1 MLHSM
6 VETLV
11 VLSYHGTV
19 ADEEE
24 LPGFLKNI
32 GRGRP
37 ASASTI
43 AEVGRRLKLIGGSP
57 LRRTAEAQATALEE
71 RLGIPVRAA
80 ARLWHP
86 YPSEVLAPWIEQGIK
101 RVVSLPLAPQS
112 VHIYHPDVEAALAG
126 HSVEL
131 VCAPAWGNTELL
143 LVAFLRAIAEAG
155 RRFPA
160 VDPKRLA
167 IILSAHSLPTRIIAD
182 GDPYERDFRALATA
196 VTDRLGDIGLADA
209 TVCVAFQSEGKG
221 GGEWLGPRL
230 EDEMA
235 RLAAGG
241 ARDLLIAPIGFVADH
256 IETLYDIDIE
266 AAAHAGRLGY
276 RAFQRMAGMDLRED
290 FIDALEA
297 VARSLL

>member
-1 MLHSM
+1 MLRLM
-6 VETLV
+6 VETMV
-11 VLSYHGTV
+11 ILSYHGTV

-37 ASASTI
+37 AAASTI
-43 AEVGRRLKLIGGSP
+43 AEVARRLNLIGGSP
-57 LRRTAEAQATALEE
+57 LRRTAEAQAAALEE
-71 RLGIPVRAA
+71 RLGLPVRAA

-126 HSVEL
+126 HSIEL

-143 LVAFLRAIAEAG
+143 HVAFLEAIAEAG
-155 RRFPA
+155 RRLTA
-160 VDPKRLA
+160 DDPKRLG
-167 IILSAHSLPTRIIAD
+167 IILSAHSLPTRIID
-182 GDPYERDFRALATA
+182 GGDPYERDFRSLATA
-196 VTDRLGDIGLADA
+196 ITDRLGDIGLAEA
-209 TVCVAFQSEGKG
+209 TVCVAFQSEGKS
-221 GGEWLGPRL
+221 GGEWIGPRL
-230 EDEMA
+230 ADQMA

-241 ARDLLIAPIGFVADH
+241 AKDLLIAPVGFVADH
-256 IETLYDIDIE
+256 VETLYDLDIE
-266 AAAHAGRLGY
+266 AADHARRLGF
-276 RAFQRMAGMDLRED
+276 RDFQRMAGMDLRED